1 MRKLSSCCF
10 TLPPREQRVRPPLA
24 IVRFIVRWPCL
35 VATLSFL
42 VPVVLAVIGWRIVI
56 SSAGPF
62 GPFLQL
68 NYPVADPVAMQSNA
82 FILARE
88 DADAVRVSSLDAR
101 RRRQLAMEL
110 PSPLGTAEVVAGLGV
125 QPDAAELVHSALV
138 RARSLVAE
146 VTSMVDVAES
156 SRALDAARG
165 RHLSAGVQTR
175 QSETMATALFAF
187 RAYKEDGDAFSERG
201 LSELCGLH
209 MSLIGADGYGD
220 YCLRGTEEVN
230 GTEVAGDCAPAISP
244 LSFFYGPPS
253 YDPSAADLTVF
264 DLPNFE
270 EIMSAVLSNL
280 VTLVTSCDAACQGS
294 VRDDVMAQTGCSV
307 TEYSRVLQ
315 FTLLLVGQFLPH
327 WVRGEFDCS
336 SGQRK
341 DLEQV
346 KGLVARIR
354 ASPALSPYTSY
365 TNFFF
370 DKHFDLAH
378 QKSRF
383 TRSSYVY
390 GAPLAGYS
398 TYISNAE
405 KTDQE
410 AEFAVWW
417 REEKMRDAYC
427 TSTRGCPSTWREV
440 EPSVLISTLLIQELL
455 LIAISDGIRAIIP
468 VVLVFLIVW
477 LHTGSLLL
485 AFATLA
491 EQILSFASAIFV
503 TAGILQIEWMAFQQV
518 LAIYIVLAIGA
529 DDVFV
534 FVDAWRQSY
543 YAGPEVNAD
552 LSTRLSW
559 VYRRAGLAMLITSLT
574 TCASFIATAAS
585 SSMPDLQNFG
595 IFTAFVIFIDYV
607 LVMTWFCAI
616 LVIWHNRFEMKPG
629 LCCACCD
636 DCGGKCCQGG
646 CKLLCTFSNLE
657 TTTTLSQ
664 RTNPHPSEKSRVVRF
679 FEDGFPFAIIKKLPA
694 RLTVLVAMVILLGPM
709 LWQVSGIAPQTNP
722 EQFLPDSHPFQRFF
736 DANAEFDTSNED
748 ATDQISLVW
757 GFESEPLNTA
767 GVNMLFD
774 ASFLGRAN
782 YRSDF
787 TLDAPAQLAILGVC
801 GELQSSP
808 IVFAEFDSAT
818 SITTK
823 KYSCWIAAF
832 KEHREAY
839 NLSFPVADDA
849 TLAILE
855 WREAMIATGSQF
867 VWDRDLGYHLD
878 SGNVTLRWTRLRANS
893 LINRRSRLPANE
905 LRVHYQQWEDFVE
918 SINVNAP
925 ASLGNAM
932 QIAQGEGPQ
941 NKWIYMVLQELYV
954 RMALVGIGTGLG
966 IASIVLLLA
975 TRNLVVAAL
984 CIVTIGAVLVC
995 VIGCTVAM
1003 GWQLGS
1009 VEALCFMTL
1018 TGFAVD
1024 YVVHLAHSYM
1034 QSHAHTSLDRAHTAL
1049 QEMGISVFWG
1059 MATSFV
1065 ASLVLATCQL
1075 QILAKF
1081 GLFFMLTIIFAYF
1094 WSVLFLMPLLAT
1106 LGPSSKDS
1114 SSEHETE
1121 FPTTHDGPHK
1131 RGGGSALKT

>member
-1 MRKLSSCCF
+1 
-10 TLPPREQRVRPPLA
+10 
-24 IVRFIVRWPCL
+24 
-35 VATLSFL
+35 
-42 VPVVLAVIGWRIVI
+42 
-56 SSAGPF
+56 
-62 GPFLQL
+62 
-68 NYPVADPVAMQSNA
+68 
-82 FILARE
+82 
-88 DADAVRVSSLDAR
+88 
-101 RRRQLAMEL
+101 
-110 PSPLGTAEVVAGLGV
+110 
-125 QPDAAELVHSALV
+125 
-138 RARSLVAE
+138 
-146 VTSMVDVAES
+146 
-156 SRALDAARG
+156 
-165 RHLSAGVQTR
+165 
-175 QSETMATALFAF
+175 
-187 RAYKEDGDAFSERG
+187 
-201 LSELCGLH
+201 
-209 MSLIGADGYGD
+209 
-220 YCLRGTEEVN
+220 
-230 GTEVAGDCAPAISP
+230 
-244 LSFFYGPPS
+244 
-253 YDPSAADLTVF
+253 
-264 DLPNFE
+264 
-270 EIMSAVLSNL
+270 
-280 VTLVTSCDAACQGS
+280 
-294 VRDDVMAQTGCSV
+294 
-307 TEYSRVLQ
+307 
-315 FTLLLVGQFLPH
+315 
-327 WVRGEFDCS
+327 
-336 SGQRK
+336 
-341 DLEQV
+341 
-346 KGLVARIR
+346 
-354 ASPALSPYTSY
+354 
-365 TNFFF
+365 
-370 DKHFDLAH
+370 
-378 QKSRF
+378 
-383 TRSSYVY
+383 
-390 GAPLAGYS
+390 
-398 TYISNAE
+398 
-405 KTDQE
+405 
-410 AEFAVWW
+410 
-417 REEKMRDAYC
+417 
-427 TSTRGCPSTWREV
+427 
-440 EPSVLISTLLIQELL
+440 
-455 LIAISDGIRAIIP
+455 
-468 VVLVFLIVW
+468 
-477 LHTGSLLL
+477 
-485 AFATLA
+485 
-491 EQILSFASAIFV
+491 
-503 TAGILQIEWMAFQQV
+503 
-518 LAIYIVLAIGA
+518 
-529 DDVFV
+529 
-534 FVDAWRQSY
+534 
-543 YAGPEVNAD
+543 
-552 LSTRLSW
+552 
-559 VYRRAGLAMLITSLT
+559 
-574 TCASFIATAAS
+574 
-585 SSMPDLQNFG
+585 
-595 IFTAFVIFIDYV
+595 
-607 LVMTWFCAI
+607 
-616 LVIWHNRFEMKPG
+616 
-629 LCCACCD
+629 
-636 DCGGKCCQGG
+636 
-646 CKLLCTFSNLE
+646 
-657 TTTTLSQ
+657 
-664 RTNPHPSEKSRVVRF
+664 
-679 FEDGFPFAIIKKLPA
+679 
-694 RLTVLVAMVILLGPM
+694 VLVAMVILLGPM

-801 GELQSSP
+801 GELQVEP